1 MKNKCDER
9 MKGRVC
15 LISGATSGV
24 GRAIAE
30 GLARRNATVVLLS
43 RDRQRAKEVARR
55 FSARNPNA
63 RTEAMEVDL
72 SSQKSI
78 RSFVTHF
85 TKRHERLHVL
95 VNAAGVLMFE
105 RRLTEDGIEMTVAV
119 DYLGHFL
126 LTNLLLPLLLQ
137 SAPSRVLTVAGS
149 PRVMKKTKVDFD
161 DIQHEQRFRGIETAK
176 QAAVLRVLFTYA
188 LARRLQGTG
197 VNANAFHPGLVRTRL
212 LKHAPCWG
220 KMVSAIVRPFLKNSC
235 DTGVYLASSPGLEG
249 VNGKYFVGT
258 APVSFQPEWA
268 DDSTLRKLWRLSCTL
283 TGVGE

>member
-1 MKNKCDER
+1 
-9 MKGRVC
+9 
-15 LISGATSGV
+15 
-24 GRAIAE
+24 
-30 GLARRNATVVLLS
+30 
-43 RDRQRAKEVARR
+43 
-55 FSARNPNA
+55 
-63 RTEAMEVDL
+63 
-72 SSQKSI
+72 
-78 RSFVTHF
+78 
-85 TKRHERLHVL
+85 